1 MEAMNKHV
9 VLFLSAITSVFFTLP
24 TAFGQKEGDV
34 NIVTSSDRSI
44 APASRIYLRP
54 TMIDTAITSP
64 VLVYPLLVLKE
75 ETSFEVEGIEPANI
89 RHRPQLT
96 QLYNGYAKVGGG
108 SRLMGLGE
116 VYYNSTRSRK
126 FNWGAHALHHS
137 EWGQISDY
145 APSQYDK
152 TSVKAFG
159 KVEESRFSYGGGA
172 HYLNQGLHYY
182 GFKNP
187 DADRDS
193 IKQRYQ
199 SFGFNAFYDSHKKD
213 SAMLNYR
220 IGIEYDNFS
229 DRKPEIDS
237 LEDWR
242 GKENYFGVKTSWQY
256 NTSSNVLLS
265 NLRADLNVG
274 YNGYKYGIGDTSI
287 SLLDTGIVSKNTV
300 IQLRPVTS
308 FYGMN
313 EKLKFKVG
321 GEFALDI
328 HDETKASLYPIA
340 EVRYSL
346 FNDIFIPYA
355 GVEGGLHQQ
364 RFAHLAGVNE
374 FIGSNNQIKNE
385 SRYEFHF
392 GIKGTLTSRI
402 SFNAN
407 VAFKNWRNHAL
418 FTNDT
423 IYSSG
428 NQFRVE
434 YDTISV
440 TTISGS
446 ISYQQNEKLKIDVIG
461 RFNTYAANNNPYAWN
476 LPQVELITRGAYNIA
491 DKLIAKVDFTL
502 KTGAKARVFDPT
514 VEGAELEDGIYYRS
528 LGPIADLNIGAEFR
542 YTKRL
547 SIFANFNNV
556 AAQSYQRW
564 NGYPVNAFQ
573 FMAGLTFRF

>member
-1 MEAMNKHV
+1 MEAMNKHIILYLS
-9 VLFLSAITSVFFTLP
+9 VLFTIPL
-24 TAFGQKEGDV
+24 AFSQKEGDV
-34 NIVTSSDRSI
+34 NIVTNSDRSI
-44 APASRIYLRP
+44 APASRIYVRP
-54 TMIDTAITSP
+54 TMIDTAITSS
-64 VLVYPLLVLKE
+64 VLVYPLLALKE

-89 RHRPQLT
+89 RHRPQLS
-96 QLYNGYAKVGGG
+96 QLYNGYAKIGGG

-126 FNWGAHALHHS
+126 FNWGVHAKHLS

-145 APSQYDK
+145 APSQYDR
-152 TSVKAFG
+152 SSLKAFG
-159 KVEESRFSYGGGA
+159 KVEESRFSYGGGV
-172 HYLNQGLHYY
+172 HYRNQGLHYY
-182 GFKNP
+182 GFTNP
-187 DADRDS
+187 DANRDS
-193 IKQRYQ
+193 ITQRYQ
-199 SFGFNAFYDSHKKD
+199 SLGFNAFYDSHKKD
-213 SAMLNYR
+213 SAVLNYR

-229 DRKPEIDS
+229 DKKPQIDS

-242 GKENYFGVKTSWQY
+242 GKENFVGVKTSWQY
-256 NTSSNVLLS
+256 NTRSNTLLS
-265 NLRADLNVG
+265 NLRADLNVSW
-274 YNGYKYGIGDTSI
+274 NGYRYGIADS
-287 SLLDTGIVSKNTV
+287 SLTALDTGLFLSNTV
-300 IQLRPVTS
+300 IQLRPLTS

-313 EKLKFKVG
+313 EKLQFKVG

-328 HDETKASLYPIA
+328 HDETKANLYPIA

-355 GVEGGLHQQ
+355 GVEGGLKQQ
-364 RFAHLAGVNE
+364 RFAYLAVENE
-374 FIGSNNQIKNE
+374 FIGSNNLLRNE
-385 SRYEFHF
+385 SRYQFHF

-402 SFNAN
+402 SFNTS
-407 VAFKNWRNHAL
+407 VAFKNLRNHAL
-418 FTNDT
+418 FINDT

-461 RFNTYAANNNPYAWN
+461 RFNTYSANNNPYAWN
-476 LPQVELITRGAYNIA
+476 MPQLELITRGVYNIA
-491 DKLIAKVDFTL
+491 DKLIARVDVSL
-502 KTGAKARVFDPT
+502 ETGRNARVFDPT
-514 VEGAELEDGIYYRS
+514 IEGAQLEDGIYFRE
-528 LGPIADLNIGAEFR
+528 LGVLADANIGVEFR

-547 SIFANFNNV
+547 SIFANFNNL
-556 AAQSYQRW
+556 AAQNYQRW